1 MEWWLILLLIFG
13 GLIFL
18 MAIGLNVAYCFFL
31 ICIVGAYVLWNGSSG
46 LEQLILSFQ
55 ESVATW
61 TMLPLPLFILMGDV
75 MFHSNVAPQMINTLD
90 KWIGRLPG
98 RLSLLSVLTGTVL
111 SCLTGASMAS
121 IAMLG
126 SALTPEMEKQG
137 YKKPMSLGPIL
148 GSGGLAIMVPPSG
161 LAVLVATIAKISV
174 GKFLISVILP
184 GIIMAVLFAV
194 YIIVRCSLQPSIA
207 PPYKVEKTSL
217 KEKLVATLI
226 YIMPVGIVLFL
237 VVGVIWLGIATP
249 TEAAA
254 TGTVGCVIL
263 AAIYKKLS
271 WQVLKKSVLT
281 TLESTG
287 MMLLIVAGSTAF
299 SQILSFS
306 GATSG
311 MIDFAVNLPLSPIL
325 IVIATQV
332 VIFFLGMFIGPI
344 PIIMITVPIFY
355 PLITALGFDPI
366 WYGVLFLIN
375 IEMSPISPP
384 FGLSLFIMKGVAPD
398 DTTMSDIWKATI
410 PFLALD
416 FAAMALI
423 IVFPSLALWL
433 PSVMQ

>member
-1 MEWWLILLLIFG
+1 
-13 GLIFL
+13 